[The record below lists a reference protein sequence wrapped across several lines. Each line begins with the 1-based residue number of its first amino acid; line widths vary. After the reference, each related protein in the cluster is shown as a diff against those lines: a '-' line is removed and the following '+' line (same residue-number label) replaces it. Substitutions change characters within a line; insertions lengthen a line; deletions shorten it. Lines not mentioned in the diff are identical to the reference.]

1 MTPRGSVAV
10 LSTHAATDAELLQQL
25 DELVA
30 DAARGNGQAIGAIA
44 IAFGSTL
51 YAEIREALGDA
62 LRRDAADILQDFLV
76 SLAEARLHFPRVRGS
91 ALPWMK
97 RMVRSIAVE
106 HRRQRSAD
114 TGRPA

>member
-1 MTPRGSVAV
+1 MKTRGNLAV
-10 LSTHAATDAELLQQL
+10 LCTQTATDAELLQQL

-44 IAFGSTL
+44 IAFGATL

-62 LRRDAADILQDFLV
+62 LQRDAADILQDFLV
-76 SLAEARLHFPRVRGS
+76 SLAEAKLHFPRVRGS
-91 ALPWMK
+91 ALPWMI
-97 RMVRSIAVE
+97 RIVRSIAVE

-114 TGRPA
+114 TGRPV